1 MGNFDKFSPF
11 GSHTVYLAH
20 FSNLSFG
27 LVLYKN
33 HRRHHIYSHVFN
45 LKLKGCLKEDIL
57 ESVPSFEW
65 TLFETLRVYRYFFSS
80 NHYWK
85 SMCLQ
90 FSKVMCEY
98 VNLAWY
104 IKLIQVLTYLYDD
117 KIGRSSGIY
126 EDNIDLR
133 SMSLCWGK
141 IPHILNFLLI
151 NGINM
156 YQENAHILS

>member
-1 MGNFDKFSPF
+1 MTNFLHSAVTRYILHIFQIYHS
-11 GSHTVYLAH
+11 VWCYI
-20 FSNLSFG
+20 
-27 LVLYKN
+27 N
-33 HRRHHIYSHVFN
+33 HRRHHIYSHVLN

-98 VNLAWY
+98 VNLALY

-133 SMSLCWGK
+133 SMSLCWAK
-141 IPHILNFLLI
+141 TPYIFELFIDKW
-151 NGINM
+151 
-156 YQENAHILS
+156 Y